1 MTTASIVGSMRTAL
15 SGLAA
20 AQQALSVTSDNI
32 ANVNTEGYTR
42 KVHQQSPIVV
52 DGVGAGVRTED
63 ARRIVDDLLNRE
75 RRRFEG
81 ELGRSSAV
89 AEVVDQAQGRVFA
102 PPGESDRGIAAR
114 TASLASALEAV
125 ANSPENT
132 SLRDQAISA
141 VQDMVQQITSDADT
155 VQRIRRETDQQ
166 IKVVVDE
173 INSEIAAL
181 EDLNSQFARSI
192 PTAELLD
199 ERDRLLQSLSA
210 KIDISTFVQD
220 NNAVAVYT
228 AGGQALLEYD
238 AYVLT
243 YQPAASVTDGSGFQA
258 IELFDSRDID
268 PTTGQPFATAVGL
281 ELVSAGIRST
291 LTPELAADAIP
302 DVDQLVTTDITQGRL
317 KGLLEARDTYLPE
330 LADQVSELSTML
342 RFTLNAAHNDAV
354 PFPLPNTLTGSNT
367 DLSGFD
373 AAAGGGTATG
383 EAYLAVVD
391 TDGTVVAD
399 ITLDM
404 SLAANSGALA
414 ASLNAALGAFGTAVI
429 NADGALEI
437 DLGTNLA
444 GDDYGLAISE
454 GDSSIRFN
462 DSTGRSF
469 DYGFS
474 HYFGLND
481 IVVPTGSSPT
491 EIAVRSDLLAD
502 SSGLSRVVLDHSTGA
517 AVVGG
522 AGDTRGLQRLA
533 GAIETG
539 FATIDRGGLAGRND
553 TTIEGYVS
561 DLVGHHAGR
570 AAQSERAAA
579 SDQALVDELTLRQGA
594 ISGVNLDEELSKL
607 IVYQQAYTVAA
618 RVITITNE
626 LFGELVNIAR

>member
-1 MTTASIVGSMRTAL
+1 MTTASIIGSMRTAQ

-20 AQQALSVTSDNI
+20 AQQALSVTSNNI

-42 KVHQQSPIVV
+42 KVHQQTPVVV
-52 DGVGAGVRTED
+52 DGVGAGVRTEE

-81 ELGRSSAV
+81 ELGRSGAL
-89 AEVVDQAQGRVFA
+89 AEVVDQAQGRIFA
-102 PPGESDRGIAAR
+102 PPGEADRGIAAR
-114 TASLASALEAV
+114 TAALASALEGV
-125 ANSPENT
+125 ANSPENS

-141 VQDMVQQITSDADT
+141 VEDMVQQIAGDAQT
-155 VQRIRRETDQQ
+155 VQRMRRETDQQ
-166 IKVVVDE
+166 IKAVVDE
-173 INSEIAAL
+173 INGEIAAL
-181 EDLNSQFARSI
+181 EDLNSQFARSV

-199 ERDRLLQSLSA
+199 ERDLLLQSLSA
-210 KIDISTFVQD
+210 KLDISTFVQD

-228 AGGQALLEYD
+228 AGGEPLLEYD

-243 YQPAASVTDGSGFQA
+243 YRPAAAVTAGSGFQA
-258 IELFDSRDID
+258 IEIFNSRDID
-268 PTTGQPFATAVGL
+268 PATGAPRVGAVGR
-281 ELVSAGIRST
+281 ELVTAGVRAT

-302 DVDQLVTTDITQGRL
+302 DADQLVTTDLTQGRL
-317 KGLLEARDTYLPE
+317 KGLLEARDGYLPE
-330 LADQVSELSTML
+330 LADQIGELATLL
-342 RFTLNAAHNDAV
+342 RFTVNAAHNDAV
-354 PFPLPNTLTGSNT
+354 PFPLPNTLVGGNT

-399 ITLDM
+399 IVVDL
-404 SLAANSGALA
+404 SLAADSAALA
-414 ASLNAALGAFGTAVI
+414 ANLNAALGAFGTAQI
-429 NADGALEI
+429 NPDGALEI

-444 GDDYGLAISE
+444 GDDYGLAVAE
-454 GDSSIRFN
+454 GDSSIRFS
-462 DSTGRSF
+462 DTTGRSWDF
-469 DYGFS
+469 GFA

-481 IVVPTGSSPT
+481 LVVSTGSQPT
-491 EIAVRSDLLAD
+491 AIAVRSDLKTD
-502 SSGLSRVVLDHSTGA
+502 SAGLSRVVLDRSSGS

-533 GAIETG
+533 GAIEQG
-539 FATIDRGGLAGRND
+539 FATIDRGGLAGRNAV
-553 TTIEGYVS
+553 TLEAYVS

-579 SDQALVDELTLRQGA
+579 SDRALVDELALRQGA
-594 ISGVNLDEELSKL
+594 VSGVNLDEELSKL
-607 IVYQQAYTVAA
+607 IIYQQAYTVAA

-626 LFGELVNIAR
+626 LFGELINIAR